1 MPRASRPS
9 ACAASASPRSS
20 CPPTWTSPRC
30 STAST
35 SGSRSTRW
43 ASASGSWTASS
54 ARCRSW
60 CDRRVTDTTPAP
72 GSVALITGGT
82 GGFGRALAARLG
94 ERDVTVVLADL
105 DSERARSVAADLGA
119 SFAALDV
126 TDRAANAVA
135 VAQVEAEHGRLD
147 AAFLNAG
154 IAGQN
159 RDTLDVDE
167 FLKVVDVDLFGVVY
181 GTEAALPALKRAG
194 GGSIVVTASLAGLA
208 PVATDP
214 GYSVA
219 KGGAIAF
226 VRSMAPRLVG
236 DGITMSAIC
245 PGFADTAIID
255 PLREQFNAADFPVLS
270 ADEVAQAMLAAWAG
284 AEPGAAYV
292 VQPGVG
298 AVPYK
303 FKGVPSAK
311 TAAGETAAVPQA
323 LLPPSLR

>member
-1 MPRASRPS
+1 
-9 ACAASASPRSS
+9 
-20 CPPTWTSPRC
+20 
-30 STAST
+30 
-35 SGSRSTRW
+35 
-43 ASASGSWTASS
+43 
-54 ARCRSW
+54 
-60 CDRRVTDTTPAP
+60 VTETTPAP

-82 GGFGRALAARLG
+82 GGFGRALAALLR
-94 ERDVTVVLADL
+94 EREVTVVLADL
-105 DSERARSVAADLGA
+105 DSDANRQTAEGLGA
-119 SFAALDV
+119 HFAGLDV
-126 TDRAANAVA
+126 TDRAANAAV

-154 IAGQN
+154 IAGN
-159 RDTLDVDE
+159 SRDALDVDE
-167 FLKVVDVDLFGVVY
+167 FLHVVDVDLFGVVY
-181 GTEAALPALKRAG
+181 GTEAALPALRRAG

-226 VRSMAPRLVG
+226 VRSLAPRLVG

-255 PLREQFNAADFPVLS
+255 PLREEFAAADFPVLS
-270 ADEVAQAMLAAWAG
+270 AEEVASAMLAAWSG

-298 AVPYK
+298 AIPYK

-311 TAAGETAAVPQA
+311 TATGETAAVPQA